1 MSGQYFE
8 NQDVKDAKKYHV
20 TFTINER
27 SFTLQTSRGVFSKKA
42 LDTGTHILLKILLQ
56 ETLGDG
62 SLLDLGCGYG
72 PLGCVMASFH
82 PTLAITLADINH
94 RAVEDALHN
103 AQQLGLNLQGV
114 VSDGFKE
121 LPRMFD
127 WIAFN
132 PPIRAGKTSIYDLY
146 RQIKEHLHP
155 HGGFY
160 FVIRKDKGAL
170 SHVTYLETLFSKVS
184 LLTREKGYHVY
195 KAIV

>member
-8 NQDVKDAKKYHV
+8 NQPVIDDKKYTV
-20 TFTINER
+20 NFTLNQR
-27 SFTLQTSRGVFSKKA
+27 SFTLQASRGVFSKKE
-42 LDTGTHILLKILLQ
+42 LDTGTNILLKILLQ
-56 ETLGDG
+56 ETLSG

-82 PTLAITLADINH
+82 PTLTITLADINH
-94 RAVEDALHN
+94 RAVADALHN
-103 AQQLGLNLQGV
+103 ARKLGLNLQGV

-146 RQIKEHLHP
+146 RQTKEHLHP
-155 HGGFY
+155 HGGLY
-160 FVIRKDKGAL
+160 LVIRKDKGAL
-170 SHVTYLETLFSKVS
+170 SHVTYLETLFSKVT
-184 LLTREKGYHVY
+184 LMTREKGYHVY
-195 KAIV
+195 KATV

>member
-8 NQDVKDAKKYHV
+8 NQPVIDDKKYTV
-20 TFTINER
+20 SFTINQR
-27 SFTLQTSRGVFSKKA
+27 SFTLQASRGVFSKKE
-42 LDTGTHILLKILLQ
+42 LDTGTNILLKILLQ
-56 ETLGDG
+56 ETLSG

-94 RAVEDALHN
+94 RAVADALHN
-103 AQQLGLNLQGV
+103 ARQLGLNLQGV

-146 RQIKEHLHP
+146 RQTKEHLHP
-155 HGGFY
+155 HGGLY
-160 FVIRKDKGAL
+160 LVIRKDKGAL
-170 SHVTYLETLFSKVS
+170 SHVTYLETLFSKVT
-184 LLTREKGYHVY
+184 LMTREKGYHVY
-195 KAIV
+195 KATV

>member
-8 NQDVKDAKKYHV
+8 NQPVIDDKKYTV
-20 TFTINER
+20 NFTINQR
-27 SFTLQTSRGVFSKKA
+27 SFTLQASRGVFSKKE
-42 LDTGTHILLKILLQ
+42 LDTGTNILLKILLQ
-56 ETLGDG
+56 ETLSG

-94 RAVEDALHN
+94 RAVADALHN
-103 AQQLGLNLQGV
+103 ARQLGLNLQGV

-146 RQIKEHLHP
+146 RQTKEHLHP
-155 HGGFY
+155 HGGLY
-160 FVIRKDKGAL
+160 LVIRKDKGAL
-170 SHVTYLETLFSKVS
+170 SHVTYLETLFSKVT
-184 LLTREKGYHVY
+184 LMTREKGYHVY
-195 KAIV
+195 KATV